1 MDKIYSQWTYCIRN
15 LETGKIE
22 MAHYDSLR
30 YVPSNLRIESK
41 DKERACIIP
50 EDHDT
55 TAKDE
60 TEEVALDDFA
70 QSMFEVPPVE
80 NTAQIGKLEPQAQE
94 QAQPVEAQDQRP
106 ARDRRPPIRL
116 QVDGNARQRY
126 DEQ

>member
-1 MDKIYSQWTYCIRN
+1 
-15 LETGKIE
+15 